1 MHIREFDVHKDLNRL
16 RECVIELQD
25 FERRLDLRRPA
36 GADIV
41 DAYIPQMRERCEKCH
56 GRILVAEAD
65 GEIAGY
71 VMILTKVRSEDLEDG
86 DVEYG
91 LVADLVILEKFRKMG
106 FGKKLLEAAEAHA
119 MSNGVRWL
127 RVGVLAGN
135 SAAMN
140 LYSAMGFSDSYIE
153 LEKSLSVGRHEEAD
167 GIT

>member
-1 MHIREFDVHKDLNRL
+1 
-16 RECVIELQD
+16 
-25 FERRLDLRRPA
+25 
-36 GADIV
+36 
-41 DAYIPQMRERCEKCH
+41 
-56 GRILVAEAD
+56 LVAEAD

-135 SAAMN
+135 PAAMN
-140 LYSAMGFSDSYIE
+140 LYFAMGFSDSYME
-153 LEKSLSVGRHEEAD
+153 LEKDLMTSN
-167 GIT
+167 

>member
-1 MHIREFDVHKDLNRL
+1 MHIREFDEHKDLNRL

-41 DAYIPQMRERCEKCH
+41 GAYIPQMRERCEKCH

-91 LVADLVILEKFRKMG
+91 LVADLVILEKFRKIA
-106 FGKKLLEAAEAHA
+106 KVAHPD
-119 MSNGVRWL
+119 SIPSEDLPDVTYTLQEVRDAKDFL
-127 RVGVLAGN
+127 IKHVK
-135 SAAMN
+135 
-140 LYSAMGFSDSYIE
+140 DS
-153 LEKSLSVGRHEEAD
+153 KND
-167 GIT
+167 